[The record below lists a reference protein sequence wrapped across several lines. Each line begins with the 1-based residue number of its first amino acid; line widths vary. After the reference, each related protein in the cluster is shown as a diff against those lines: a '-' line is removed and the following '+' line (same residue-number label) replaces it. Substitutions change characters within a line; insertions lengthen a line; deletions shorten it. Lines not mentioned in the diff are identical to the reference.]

1 MKYRKMARTTCEQYC
16 TQNHPKTSVII
27 SIKTSWDKECPKI
40 YCDKKNNVQDILF
53 LSFDDTE
60 DYRYGMQESDGVKVA
75 HFVDKYLDM
84 VDVII
89 IHCDAGVSRS
99 AGVLYA
105 ILKYYEGVDKTNKV
119 HNELAYNMTI
129 KALEQFVTGKEY
141 TSSYEIA
148 NNGNKRLDF

>member
-1 MKYRKMARTTCEQYC
+1 MKYRKMARTTCERYC

-40 YCDKKNNVQDILF
+40 YCD
-53 LSFDDTE
+53 
-60 DYRYGMQESDGVKVA
+60 
-75 HFVDKYLDM
+75 
-84 VDVII
+84 
-89 IHCDAGVSRS
+89 AGVSRS
-99 AGVLYA
+99 AGVLCA

-129 KALEQFVTGKEY
+129 KALEQFVTGKEF